1 MNTVLA
7 VLGVIVAAV
16 IVIALSIW
24 WGKSRK
30 RDLDR
35 AMGKAA
41 PDNKKIRDA
50 KAAADARLAAE
61 AEEAK
66 AATAATAAEPVKS
79 AESVKAES
87 ASAVQAE
94 PEPAAAPKPE
104 PQPASKPTPAKPET
118 PESVGSRLTR
128 LKAKLAESGNPFGKA
143 LFDILAK
150 DNLSEADW
158 EDVEDTLLLADVG
171 ADASAQL
178 VDDLRTDARITG
190 KADPAEVRATLK
202 EKLLDLVGR
211 DTDRRLNAEKPGAAK
226 PSVIIMVGVSQY
238 GPCDG
243 AAGFRITHTGFGG
256 CLTGFPSLGAANP
269 RVYDGAFG
277 DRILA
282 GDLGCAIEGI
292 KFIQTSQVLDGGG
305 AQVHHFATD
314 WRNDDALWQITL
326 QLRFGSHAQR
336 LVGCGHRYTS
346 PGSACFGSRSSAEHI
361 LLDWVNAGNALDRKS
376 VV

>member
-1 MNTVLA
+1 MDMNTVLA

-24 WGKSRK
+24 LGKSRK

-35 AMGKAA
+35 AMGKVA
-41 PDNKKIRDA
+41 PDNKKTR
-50 KAAADARLAAE
+50 
-61 AEEAK
+61 
-66 AATAATAAEPVKS
+66 
-79 AESVKAES
+79 
-87 ASAVQAE
+87 
-94 PEPAAAPKPE
+94 
-104 PQPASKPTPAKPET
+104 SKPTPAKPET

-128 LKAKLAESGNPFGKA
+128 LKAKLAKSGNPFGKA

-226 PSVIIMVGVSQY
+226 PSVIIMVGVNGTGKTTTAGRGRY
-238 GPCDG
+238 VPCRRSRP
-243 AAGFRITHTGFGG
+243 ARN
-256 CLTGFPSLGAANP
+256 LG
-269 RVYDGAFG
+269 RT
-277 DRILA
+277 RQ
-282 GDLGCAIEGI
+282 CARRPLRQGRCRPGI
-292 KFIQTSQVLDGGG
+292 
-305 AQVHHFATD
+305 
-314 WRNDDALWQITL
+314 R
-326 QLRFGSHAQR
+326 R
-336 LVGCGHRYTS
+336 L
-346 PGSACFGSRSSAEHI
+346 
-361 LLDWVNAGNALDRKS
+361 
-376 VV
+376 